1 MDRDI
6 YCHKPNVI
14 LPSAF
19 STLSC
24 RYNWRFY
31 SHELLHTQ
39 GANATYGNDEQ
50 AAILAEE
57 DLVVCL
63 AVVEEEASIMHA

>member
-19 STLSC
+19 STFS
-24 RYNWRFY
+24 YHHNWRFY

-39 GANATYGNDEQ
+39 AANATYGNDGR
-50 AAILAEE
+50 AILAEE

-63 AVVEEEASIMHA
+63 EVVEEEASIMHA